1 MEEEPSEDLSGGVL
15 EEEDEVDENI
25 EDMEEILCSGTA

>member
-15 EEEDEVDENI
+15 EEDEVDENI